1 MINEA
6 LVDINSVVTPK
17 FAVLDA
23 TVCLEGN
30 APKSGKPKIVN
41 LILASQDIVALDTVA
56 SKIMGFNPTT
66 IKSIINCAKDKL
78 GNCNLDKIE
87 VIGEDISQLNLN
99 FVPAKH
105 NFVSLLELLF
115 RRSIFRDIVFKTPIL
130 NICCF
135 GAYIL
140 YLIWY
145 YLGPGIK
152 YRNEILS
159 HPKYGVQWKD

>member
-78 GNCNLDKIE
+78 GNCNLDK
-87 VIGEDISQLNLN
+87 L
-99 FVPAKH
+99 K
-105 NFVSLLELLF
+105 LLV
-115 RRSIFRDIVFKTPIL
+115 RIL
-130 NICCF
+130 VN
-135 GAYIL
+135 
-140 YLIWY
+140 
-145 YLGPGIK
+145 
-152 YRNEILS
+152 
-159 HPKYGVQWKD
+159 